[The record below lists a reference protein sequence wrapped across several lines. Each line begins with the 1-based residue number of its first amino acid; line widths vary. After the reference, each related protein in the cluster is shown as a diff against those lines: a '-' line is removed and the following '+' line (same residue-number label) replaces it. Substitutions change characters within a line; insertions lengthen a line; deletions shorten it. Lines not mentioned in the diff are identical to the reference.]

1 MKFSPSSLNA
11 FLAPAAAIAVFLAG
25 CGKSNA
31 QDLPPEPSLAGQ
43 SFKITVIENL
53 SYLVNVDKDD
63 DGNPTKDQITG
74 YMKDMIDGVA
84 QKAGFEYELY
94 LPSGYGPSC
103 LPQVEDINNT
113 EDAYAKVY
121 RPQFK

>member
-1 MKFSPSSLNA
+1 M
-11 FLAPAAAIAVFLAG
+11 
-25 CGKSNA
+25 
-31 QDLPPEPSLAGQ
+31 AGQ

-84 QKAGFEYELY
+84 QKAGFDYELY

-103 LPQVEDINNT
+103 LPQVEDMNNT